1 MAYHIYE
8 QINEPV
14 FPIHRKKL
22 SGIIFSQS
30 SVKFKVMNA
39 KRVIGGLL
47 VGVAIGAAAGLLM
60 APYSG
65 AKTRRKIARGGVKVK
80 RNVMNYVESSIE
92 NLRSQFNDKIDSI
105 ARRGKETINGAA
117 ERVKM

>member
-1 MAYHIYE
+1 
-8 QINEPV
+8 
-14 FPIHRKKL
+14 
-22 SGIIFSQS
+22 
-30 SVKFKVMNA
+30 MNA

-65 AKTRRKIARGGVKVK
+65 AKTRRKLVRGGMKVK
-80 RNVMNYVESSIE
+80 KNVIDYVENSIDG
-92 NLRSQFNDKIDSI
+92 LRSQFNDKIDTI

-117 ERVKM
+117 EKVKM

>member
-1 MAYHIYE
+1 
-8 QINEPV
+8 
-14 FPIHRKKL
+14 
-22 SGIIFSQS
+22 
-30 SVKFKVMNA
+30 MNA

-65 AKTRRKIARGGVKVK
+65 AKTRRKLVRGGMKVK
-80 RNVMNYVESSIE
+80 KNVIDYVENSIDG
-92 NLRSQFNDKIDSI
+92 LRSQFNDKIDMI

-117 ERVKM
+117 EKVKM